1 MEAITGLLQDVKF
14 RERFRGYDSAE
25 VDAYVIAVAK
35 AAAQLQGRL
44 MELQQRVHAAEDLA
58 AEALLG
64 GSGQNGDGEDGDG
77 EDSENGDGGHSPY
90 QVLTL
95 AQRTADAAVAEARQ
109 EASSTVEAAR
119 RQAEQTLAD
128 AAGKANAQIAQA
140 DGDART
146 RLQEAEYQCSLLRA
160 EAEADR
166 ERILEEARR
175 RAIEVAEAE
184 RDRIMAEVSGLEAA
198 RAGLRAEVDTLQ
210 NCRSEHLSMLTGSI
224 AAIQTAIEGMASV
237 SPLAVPPPDA
247 VAAPLVAARE
257 AAVEAPVA
265 ALSPDVS
272 VEAPRAA
279 PGGDAAIDAP
289 SAAVRG
295 EAAVEAP
302 LTAPSANAVADA
314 PPAAPG
320 SDVSVEAP
328 PAQVRGDAAIEAPP
342 AVPGSEVSV
351 EAPPAQVRGDAAS
364 SNGPAA
370 FQAAM
375 PESPMAEPVMPE
387 PGAAEAPPAAESLN
401 RRPGPTSAG
410 VRPAAEAPP
419 AAEPSNGAAGDDEPS
434 AAVFDTS
441 EISNLVPPT
450 PPNRLVTATDID
462 MVAAGLNVLDRR
474 QTASASALA
483 APDMAGPATQPMP
496 RITDD
501 TADAGAADR
510 APSFFDD
517 GPDSGLLVEQLRQAV
532 TEDDPLPGS
541 EEAMVAFFGADPG
554 SQSKGWFRAR
564 R

>member
-64 GSGQNGDGEDGDG
+64 GDGEDDDG

-237 SPLAVPPPDA
+237 SPLAVQIG
-247 VAAPLVAARE
+247 
-257 AAVEAPVA
+257 
-265 ALSPDVS
+265 
-272 VEAPRAA
+272 RAH
-279 PGGDAAIDAP
+279 
-289 SAAVRG
+289 V
-295 EAAVEAP
+295 
-302 LTAPSANAVADA
+302 
-314 PPAAPG
+314 
-320 SDVSVEAP
+320 
-328 PAQVRGDAAIEAPP
+328 
-342 AVPGSEVSV
+342 
-351 EAPPAQVRGDAAS
+351 
-364 SNGPAA
+364 
-370 FQAAM
+370 
-375 PESPMAEPVMPE
+375 
-387 PGAAEAPPAAESLN
+387 
-401 RRPGPTSAG
+401 
-410 VRPAAEAPP
+410 
-419 AAEPSNGAAGDDEPS
+419 
-434 AAVFDTS
+434 
-441 EISNLVPPT
+441 
-450 PPNRLVTATDID
+450 
-462 MVAAGLNVLDRR
+462 
-474 QTASASALA
+474 
-483 APDMAGPATQPMP
+483 
-496 RITDD
+496 
-501 TADAGAADR
+501 
-510 APSFFDD
+510 
-517 GPDSGLLVEQLRQAV
+517 
-532 TEDDPLPGS
+532 
-541 EEAMVAFFGADPG
+541 
-554 SQSKGWFRAR
+554 
-564 R
+564 

>member
-328 PAQVRGDAAIEAPP
+328 PAQVRGDAA
-342 AVPGSEVSV
+342 
-351 EAPPAQVRGDAAS
+351 S